1 MLTHVLVAV
10 DGSPSSRKAARFA
23 LSLASGAKAK
33 VTLLSVLEPPQ
44 VLPVA
49 PLGGFVVS
57 TPAPTEADL
66 RSVNATLKEMAQE
79 SHGVEVTTQVEVG
92 DIADTIVDTAQK
104 LGADLI
110 VMGARGLGAAKRIL
124 LGSVSDRVVHHAHC
138 PVTVYR

>member
-23 LSLASGAKAK
+23 LALAEAAKAK

-44 VLPVA
+44 ALPIA
-49 PLGGFVVS
+49 PLGGFVVT
-57 TPAPTEADL
+57 TPAPTEAEL
-66 RSVNATLKEMAQE
+66 RSVNATLQE
-79 SHGVEVTTQVEVG
+79 IASERRGVTVSTQVEVG
-92 DIADTIVDTAQK
+92 EVADTIVDVAQK
-104 LGADLI
+104 AGVDLI
-110 VMGARGLGAAKRIL
+110 VVGARGLGAAKRIL